1 MLAQFWYVFGREWR
15 YILKNKRLLF
25 ILLGVP
31 LLYITL
37 FGILY
42 SQHVVNHISLG
53 VLDMDNTSLSR
64 AVITAFSDSDRFRY
78 TTKLDS
84 QKHMEE
90 AMEKGEIMAAIVI
103 PPNFTKNIKRGEGSQ
118 VMVVVNGANMI
129 IGNAATTAA
138 SEIIQTLSAGTL
150 LKKLEGTGLPPEMAR
165 KFVQPISFRLRVWY
179 NPTFNYTNFLLLGLM
194 ATVIQQVAL
203 LYMAVAMVREKEQG
217 TLGEIRE
224 RCSSAFAVVTGKILP
239 YFLINL
245 VTLNLLLVEGVYL
258 FQIPFEGKY
267 LYLLLLTVAFLACI
281 LSLGILLSSVFRNEL
296 EATQVA
302 MLVAVP
308 SFLFSG
314 YTWPLMA
321 MPPLAKAIARV
332 LPLTYYADN
341 VRKIFLMNVGLN
353 TILPDLLVLAGA
365 AIVFFGVTVVVVK
378 RKYLAGPNS
387 GACIQNNIG
396 QSVGVESKREGEA
409 AEEYLQES

>member
-1 MLAQFWYVFGREWR
+1 MLSQMWYVWLREWQ
-15 YILKNKRLLF
+15 YILRNRRLLL
-25 ILLGVP
+25 ILIGVP
-31 LLYITL
+31 LLYCIL

-42 SQHVVNHISLG
+42 SKHVVNNINLG

-64 AVITAFSDSDRFRY
+64 AVITAFCDSDRFKY
-78 TTKLDS
+78 TTKLDN
-84 QKHMEE
+84 QKHMEV
-90 AMEKGEIMAAIVI
+90 AMERGEIMAAIVI
-103 PPNFTKNIKRGEGSQ
+103 PPDFTRNIKRGTGSQ

-129 IGNAATTAA
+129 IGNAVTTAA

-150 LKKLEGTGLPPEMAR
+150 LKRLEGSGLSSQAAS
-165 KFVQPISFRLRVWY
+165 KLIQPIVFRLRVWY

-217 TLGEIRE
+217 AWREITE
-224 RCSSAFAVVTGKILP
+224 RYRSAFAVTVGKIMP

-245 VTLNLLLVEGVYL
+245 GTLNLLFAGGIYL
-258 FQIPFEGKY
+258 FQVPFKGNY
-267 LYLLLLTVAFLACI
+267 VNLLLLTLAFLACI
-281 LSLGILLSSVFRNEL
+281 LSLGILLSTICRNEL

-314 YTWPLMA
+314 YTWPLAA
-321 MPPLAKAIARV
+321 MPPLAKALARL

-341 VRKIFLMNVGLN
+341 VRKIFLMDVSLN
-353 TILPDLLVLAGA
+353 TILPDLVVLASMA
-365 AIVFFGVTVVVVK
+365 AILFLLATVVVK
-378 RKYLAGPNS
+378 LRYFTPASHP
-387 GACIQNNIG
+387 
-396 QSVGVESKREGEA
+396 ESTELPHKA
-409 AEEYLQES
+409 L

>member
-1 MLAQFWYVFGREWR
+1 MLAQFWYVFCREWR

-25 ILLGVP
+25 ILVGVP

-42 SQHVVNHISLG
+42 SAHVVNHISLG

-64 AVITAFSDSDRFRY
+64 AVITAFCDSDRFRY
-78 TTKLDS
+78 TTRLDS
-84 QKHMEE
+84 QKSMEE
-90 AMEKGEIMAAIVI
+90 AMEKGKIMAAIVI
-103 PPNFTKNIKRGEGSQ
+103 PPDFTKNIKRGTGSQ

-129 IGNAATTAA
+129 IGNSVTTAA

-150 LKKLEGTGLPPEMAR
+150 LTKLEASGLPPQAASQ
-165 KFVQPISFRLRVWY
+165 FIQPISFRLRVWY
-179 NPTFNYTNFLLLGLM
+179 NPTYNYTNFLLLGLM
-194 ATVIQQVAL
+194 ATAIQQVAL
-203 LYMAVAMVREKEQG
+203 LYMAVAVIREKEQG

-224 RCSSAFAVVTGKILP
+224 RCSSSLAVAAGKILP

-245 VTLNLLLVEGVYL
+245 ITLNLLLAEGAYL
-258 FQIPFEGKY
+258 FQIPFKGNY
-267 LYLLLLTVAFLACI
+267 FYLLLLTVFFLGCV
-281 LSLGILLSSVFRNEL
+281 LSLGVFLSTVCRNEL

-302 MLVAVP
+302 MLLAVP

-321 MPPLAKAIARV
+321 MPPLARALARL

-341 VRKIFLMNVGLN
+341 VRKIFLMDAGLS
-353 TILPDLLVLAGA
+353 TMLPDLLVLAGA
-365 AIVFFGVTVVVVK
+365 ALVFFGLTVVVVK
-378 RKYLAGPNS
+378 RKYLAGNT
-387 GACIQNNIG
+387 
-396 QSVGVESKREGEA
+396 
-409 AEEYLQES
+409 